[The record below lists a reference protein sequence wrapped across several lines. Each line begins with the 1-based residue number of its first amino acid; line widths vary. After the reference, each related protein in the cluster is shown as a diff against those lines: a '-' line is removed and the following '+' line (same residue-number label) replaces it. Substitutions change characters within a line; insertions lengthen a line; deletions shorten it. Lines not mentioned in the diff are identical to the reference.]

1 MNNVILIS
9 VPEEKLESIIQNAV
23 EKVLAKNDA
32 NKEQMQNELLSRKE
46 AAKFLGVSIATIDN
60 WTKQGKIK
68 KHYNGSAVRFKRAE
82 LEISFQNNYKYKR
95 G

>member
-1 MNNVILIS
+1 MQETILIP
-9 VPEEKLESIIQNAV
+9 VNEEKLNLIIEKAVRNALNANNSKS
-23 EKVLAKNDA
+23 KVTVK
-32 NKEQMQNELLSRKE
+32 ELLTRKE